1 MELAV
6 LYTLSAIFVL
16 VALKDRLTIFI
27 FGKIWDKKV
36 IYDLN
41 KEVIYKERVF
51 EKGGLRNFYE
61 PYISFTIDYNYK
73 DIFGELY
80 FRWDKFSFKDK
91 AAMQD
96 FLAKID
102 AVTIYINPKNPSQ
115 FIIHRPE
122 PRIQYW
128 IIAAMFI
135 IFAQGFAHF
144 SV

>member
-16 VALKDRLTIFI
+16 IALKDRLTAFI
-27 FGKIWDKKV
+27 FGKIWDKRV

-41 KEVIYKERVF
+41 KEIIYRERLV
-51 EKGGLRNFYE
+51 EMAGLMKLHE
-61 PYISFTIDYNYK
+61 PYISFTTDYNHK
-73 DIFGELY
+73 SISGELY

-102 AVTIYINPKNPSQ
+102 AVTIYINPKNPCQ
-115 FIIHRPE
+115 FIIYRPE

-135 IFAQGFAHF
+135 IFAQVYAHF

>member
-1 MELAV
+1 MELTV
-6 LYTLSAIFVL
+6 LYMLSAIFVL

-36 IYDLN
+36 IYELN

-51 EKGGLRNFYE
+51 EKGGLRNVYE
-61 PYISFTIDYNYK
+61 PYISFTTDYNYK
-73 DIFGELY
+73 AIFGELY

-115 FIIHRPE
+115 FIIYRPE

-128 IIAAMFI
+128 ILGVMFI
-135 IFAQGFAHF
+135 IFAQVYAHF